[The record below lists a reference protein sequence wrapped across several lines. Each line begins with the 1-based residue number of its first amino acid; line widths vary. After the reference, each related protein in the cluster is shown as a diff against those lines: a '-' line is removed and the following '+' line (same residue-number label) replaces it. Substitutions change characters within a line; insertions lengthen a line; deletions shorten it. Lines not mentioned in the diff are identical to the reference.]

1 MQEKIEFFFLA
12 KKRNAKAKFHEKQNP
27 PNETLA
33 FRPLRS
39 RNAGAVQK
47 QETTESSAVLTA
59 PRRNRG
65 KSATRT
71 LPNDNP
77 FAAGKESSPAFDR
90 PQRKPK
96 ISDPSRM
103 PALLERSPKNTPSNT
118 LSDLSSFDWA

>member
-1 MQEKIEFFFLA
+1 MQEKIEFFFFLA

-33 FRPLRS
+33 FRLLRS

-47 QETTESSAVLTA
+47 QETTESPAVFTA
-59 PRRNRG
+59 PRRNHG

-77 FAAGKESSPAFDR
+77 FAAGKESSPALIAFNET
-90 PQRKPK
+90 PK
-96 ISDPSRM
+96 
-103 PALLERSPKNTPSNT
+103 
-118 LSDLSSFDWA
+118 